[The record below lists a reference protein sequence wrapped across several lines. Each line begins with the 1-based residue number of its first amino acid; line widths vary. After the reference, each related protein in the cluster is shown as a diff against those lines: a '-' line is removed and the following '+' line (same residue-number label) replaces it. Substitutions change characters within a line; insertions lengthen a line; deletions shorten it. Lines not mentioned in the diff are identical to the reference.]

1 MRHLKR
7 GRYLTHRRIYR
18 ILIQDEIADGDRQNR
33 RFKFIAQSL
42 EPDVMRKKIP
52 VENDDELSFRRPVF
66 LWLEQTKV
74 IGGPTPGTVNVR
86 PEVNAAERSSLEGF
100 KPCGVIAEIYA
111 DRVDFAFLFPS

>member
-18 ILIQDEIADGDRQNR
+18 ILIQDEIADGDRQSR

-52 VENDDELSFRRPVF
+52 VENDDELSFRWPVF
-66 LWLEQTKV
+66 LWLEQKNV
-74 IGGPTPGTVNVR
+74 IGGPTPGTGNVR
-86 PEVNAAERSSLEGF
+86 IEVNAAERSFLQVF
-100 KPCGVIAEIYA
+100 KPCGVIAEINVE
-111 DRVDFAFLFPS
+111 RGEF